1 MMSYASY
8 GSGGVLVL
16 GCSARFVS
24 SALVGHLGLGVSSA
38 SPGFWCSGFQGLV
51 AFMAMGFISPGSR
64 RSGSASPG
72 FALRLRAS
80 RVCLPA
86 SLAMTAQRH
95 SSIMLAFVLSVMC
108 FTLTA
113 TGGMAPRGLPSGLGA
128 ALELGWNGE
137 IGAESWVAFPGFGST
152 AHCHGGLV
160 GLDLLGLEGS
170 AFAAIVAGV
179 LVLVFVLA
187 ILLGAFLGLSSGP
200 SATTAQQVTSAVSAW
215 WARASWCTALCGVAL
230 LCGFGLS

>member
-1 MMSYASY
+1 MGY
-8 GSGGVLVL
+8 GHSGLD
-16 GCSARFVS
+16 
-24 SALVGHLGLGVSSA
+24 GHWVFG
-38 SPGFWCSGFQGLV
+38 
-51 AFMAMGFISPGSR
+51 
-64 RSGSASPG
+64 SPG

-170 AFAAIVAGV
+170 AFDSLGDGCVGLEGRGLRIDAESSCASLGWDETCLGGGVHLDAGDGE
-179 LVLVFVLA
+179 FGA
-187 ILLGAFLGLSSGP
+187 FDGGSLLG
-200 SATTAQQVTSAVSAW
+200 V
-215 WARASWCTALCGVAL
+215 C
-230 LCGFGLS
+230 